1 MKAEYPT
8 FIAKDKKD
16 YLVYVPDFD
25 IYTEG
30 ESFPDAVE
38 MVRDAIGLK
47 GICMEDEGMELPK
60 SSTYEEATEKAK
72 EDTEEF
78 DFTVGTLSMV
88 DIDFTEYRRKIDN
101 K

>member
-1 MKAEYPT
+1 
-8 FIAKDKKD
+8 
-16 YLVYVPDFD
+16 
-25 IYTEG
+25 
-30 ESFPDAVE
+30 
-38 MVRDAIGLK
+38 
-47 GICMEDEGMELPK
+47 MEDEGMELPK
-60 SSTYEEATEKAK
+60 SSSYEEATEKAK